1 MPGGPAERLGWTE
14 GLGRGREP
22 EGAGSLSLLEM
33 ASWPR
38 GALLHSVGGC
48 GVRAPNSPWRPRVRD
63 PAYQRLSNPQSHVG
77 SCWPGRRA
85 VGPS

>member
-38 GALLHSVGGC
+38 GALLHSVG
-48 GVRAPNSPWRPRVRD
+48 RLWSP
-63 PAYQRLSNPQSHVG
+63 
-77 SCWPGRRA
+77 
-85 VGPS
+85 GP